1 MEERVVTIDR
11 SREGTM
17 AQWKCSVC
25 GYIYDETIG
34 DPKAG
39 IPGGTTFENLAD
51 TWTCPVCGAGKE
63 AFRKVPT
70 EDIHAGS
77 LTTVSD
83 VMVAELAA
91 WGVNIVFGLPGTSSL
106 GLVEAIRK
114 NPGIRYFVVRHE
126 ENAAFAASA
135 YNKFTGNIA
144 ACLTIAGPGATNLAT
159 GLYDAKEDHAS
170 VLSLNGQVEAQYTGP
185 GGVQEIDQDA
195 FFRPVTVYNNTIYEK
210 NLAVLLLTRALRFAK
225 IERGVAQISVP
236 NDIQKQPLDARF
248 CARESC
254 LCGPDILPP
263 DDLIK
268 TAAGAIN
275 NAKKPVILAGWG
287 AYSDGKMVHALAE
300 KIKAPILT
308 TFRAKGILPED
319 NPWVIGILGNVGSP
333 HARILVNEADL
344 VITLGVGFS
353 KYTNVPGEKSFVQVD
368 IDPLKLGKNRQTTAL
383 WGNCS
388 LVLPKLLAL
397 VQEREDGASI
407 KRIDSLKKEWDLQRD
422 AEADSSAAPLRP
434 PFIMKVLS
442 EVIPPDAVISLDVGE
457 NQWWFGRNFRMKQQ
471 RFVMSGYL
479 ATMGF
484 GLPGSIA
491 AKIAYPD
498 RTVFCITGDG
508 GFSMAMADFITAVKY
523 DLTVIVVVLNNHQLG
538 MIQVEQMM
546 EHYPNYATDLM
557 NPDFAR
563 YAEVC
568 GGIGIRVSRPEE
580 LRNALVTAMSHKRP
594 VIIDVETDPKRF

>member
-1 MEERVVTIDR
+1 M
-11 SREGTM
+11 M
-17 AQWKCSVC
+17 AQWKCTVC
-25 GYIYDETIG
+25 GYIYDESLG
-34 DPKAG
+34 DPKGG
-39 IPGGTTFENLAD
+39 IPEETLFEKLPDA
-51 TWTCPVCGAGKE
+51 WTCPVCGAGKD
-63 AFRKVPT
+63 AFVKMQT

-77 LTTVSD
+77 VTTVSD

-91 WGVNIVFGLPGTSSL
+91 WGVNVVFGLPGTSSL

-114 NPGIRYFVVRHE
+114 NQDIRYFVVRHE

-135 YNKFTGNIA
+135 YNKFTGRIA

-210 NLAVLLLTRALRFAK
+210 NLSLLLLTRALRYAR
-225 IERGVAQISVP
+225 IGRGVAQISVP
-236 NDIQKQPLDARF
+236 NDIQKKPLESRF
-248 CARESC
+248 CSRESS
-254 LCGPDILPP
+254 LSGPDIVPP
-263 DDLIK
+263 DEIIS
-268 TAAGAIN
+268 TAASAIN

-287 AYSDGKMVHALAE
+287 AYHDGQQVLALAD

-333 HARILVNEADL
+333 HTRNLVNESDL

-353 KYTNVPGEKSFVQVD
+353 KYTNVPTEKPFVQVD
-368 IDPLKLGKNRQTTAL
+368 TDPLKLGKNAQTIAL

-388 LVLPKLLAL
+388 LVLKKLSPRLNGRDDGGIRDRLA
-397 VQEREDGASI
+397 AM
-407 KRIDSLKKEWDLQRD
+407 KKQWDRQRD
-422 AEADSSAAPLRP
+422 AEADSTAAPLRP

-442 EVIPPDAVISLDVGE
+442 EVIPADAVISLDVGE
-457 NQWWFGRNFRMKQQ
+457 NQWWFGRNFRIKEQ
-471 RFVMSGYL
+471 RFAMSGYL

-484 GLPGSIA
+484 GLPGAIA

-498 RTVFCITGDG
+498 RSVFCITGDG
-508 GFSMAMADFITAVKY
+508 GFSMAMADFMTAVKY
-523 DLTVIVVVLNNHQLG
+523 RLPMVIVILNNHQLG

-546 EHYPNYATDLM
+546 EHYPNYATDLL

-568 GGIGIRVSRPEE
+568 GGLGIHVSRPDE
-580 LRNALVTAMSHKRP
+580 LRPALLAAMSAERP

>member
-1 MEERVVTIDR
+1 MIDHGR
-11 SREGTM
+11 KPM
-17 AQWKCSVC
+17 ARWKCSVC

-39 IPGGTTFENLAD
+39 IAGETTFEKLPD
-51 TWTCPVCGAGKE
+51 SWTCPVCGAGKE
-63 AFRKVPT
+63 AFRKIAT

-77 LTTVSD
+77 VTNVSD
-83 VMVAELAA
+83 VMVAELVA

-135 YNKFTGNIA
+135 YHKLTGNIA

-170 VLSLNGQVEAQYTGP
+170 VLSLNGQVEAQYSGP

-210 NLAVLLLTRALRFAK
+210 NLAVLLLTRALRYAK
-225 IERGVAQISVP
+225 IDRGVAQISVP

-248 CARESC
+248 STRESC
-254 LCGPDILPP
+254 LCSPDILPS
-263 DDLIK
+263 DDLIRN
-268 TAAGAIN
+268 AAAAIN
-275 NAKKPVILAGWG
+275 KAKKAVILAGWG
-287 AYSDGKMVHALAE
+287 AYPDGEKVLLLAE

-308 TFRAKGILPED
+308 TFRAKGIIPED

-353 KYTNVPGEKSFVQVD
+353 KYTNVPTEKSFVQVD
-368 IDPLKLGKNRQTTAL
+368 IDPLKLGKNRQTIAL

-388 LVLPKLLAL
+388 LVLPKLLPL
-397 VQEREDGASI
+397 VQVREGGESKKQFAA
-407 KRIDSLKKEWDLQRD
+407 LKKEWDLQRD

-442 EVIPPDAVISLDVGE
+442 EVIPPDAVISVDVGE

-471 RFVMSGYL
+471 RFAMSGYL

-484 GLPGSIA
+484 GLPGAIA

-508 GFSMAMADFITAVKY
+508 GFSMAMADFVTAVKY
-523 DLTVIVVVLNNHQLG
+523 DLPVVVVILNNHQLG

-546 EHYPNYATDLM
+546 EHYPNYATDLL

-563 YAEVC
+563 YAEAC
-568 GGIGIRVSRPEE
+568 GGIGIRVSRPED
-580 LRNALVTAMSHKRP
+580 LKNAFVTAMSHKRP

>member
-1 MEERVVTIDR
+1 
-11 SREGTM
+11 M
-17 AQWKCSVC
+17 AQWKCTVC
-25 GYIYDETIG
+25 GYIYDESLG
-34 DPKAG
+34 DPKGA
-39 IPGGTTFENLAD
+39 IPKETLFEKLPDA
-51 TWTCPVCGAGKE
+51 WTCPVCGAGKD
-63 AFRKVPT
+63 AFVKVQT

-77 LTTVSD
+77 STTVSD

-91 WGVNIVFGLPGTSSL
+91 WGVNVVFGLPGTSSL

-114 NPGIRYFVVRHE
+114 NHDIRYFVVRHE

-135 YNKFTGNIA
+135 YNKFTGRIA

-195 FFRPVTVYNNTIYEK
+195 FFRPITVYNNTIYEK
-210 NLAVLLLTRALRFAK
+210 NLSLLLLTRALRYAR
-225 IERGVAQISVP
+225 IDRGVAQISVP
-236 NDIQKQPLDARF
+236 NDIQKKPLESRF
-248 CARESC
+248 CSRESS
-254 LCGPDILPP
+254 LSGPDIVSP
-263 DDLIK
+263 DENIK
-268 TAAGAIN
+268 TAALAIT

-287 AYSDGKMVHALAE
+287 AYHDGQQVLALAD

-333 HARILVNEADL
+333 HARNLVNESDL

-353 KYTNVPGEKSFVQVD
+353 KYTNVPTEKPFIQVD
-368 IDPLKLGKNRQTTAL
+368 IDPLKLGKNARTIAL
-383 WGNCS
+383 WGDCS
-388 LVLPKLLAL
+388 LVLKKLSPLL
-397 VQEREDGASI
+397 NGREDGGIRDRLAAM
-407 KRIDSLKKEWDLQRD
+407 KKQWDRQRD
-422 AEADSSAAPLRP
+422 AEADSTAAPLRP

-442 EVIPPDAVISLDVGE
+442 EVIPADAVISLDVGE
-457 NQWWFGRNFRMKQQ
+457 NQWWFGRNFIIKEQ
-471 RFVMSGYL
+471 RVAMSGYL

-484 GLPGSIA
+484 GLPGAIA
-491 AKIAYPD
+491 GKIAYPD
-498 RTVFCITGDG
+498 RSVFCITGDG
-508 GFSMAMADFITAVKY
+508 GFSMAMADFVTAVKY
-523 DLTVIVVVLNNHQLG
+523 HLPMVVVILNNHQLG

-546 EHYPNYATDLM
+546 EHYPNYATDLL

-568 GGIGIRVSRPEE
+568 GGLGIHVSRPDE
-580 LRNALVTAMSHKRP
+580 LRPALLAAMSAERP